1 MSSSDEYS
9 DDEEAPPPT
18 TFDIEEQL
26 ISPKYEKAKLVRVL
40 ESGENLNYGFLVDTG
55 FDHPMLFKNHTG
67 LGMKLP
73 DNVMTN
79 QNYENLHC
87 VYLC

>member
-26 ISPKYEKAKLVRVL
+26 LSPKYEKAKLVRVL

-73 DNVMTN
+73 DKKYGLNTARIDDIK
-79 QNYENLHC
+79 LHF
-87 VYLC
+87 